1 MKRICSVL
9 LALLLL
15 AGCGAQAS
23 PPTTVTTVPP
33 TTAPA
38 PTAAELTVDASAEN
52 DTLSLTLAAVD
63 AQGQMGYTATFYVKN
78 KTDRTLTVKLK
89 SLAVNDCVSHKQ
101 WQAELPALGTVECR
115 LAIVDDSYKLGG
127 TEQPEK
133 LDVVLAAWEG
143 EDEVSKLW
151 TVFYPGGAAWE
162 AKAYTPDLVLV
173 ENEDLTIGVVGY
185 DPADP
190 LGYGVTLYL
199 ENKTRDDLLFDLGEA
214 KVDNSPCQPLF
225 AGTVPA
231 GKRSFAVVSW
241 YLADLQKLGIEAPA
255 KLELPF
261 AVYDIDN
268 YLAEPLL
275 EETFELTP
283 VWE

>member
-15 AGCGAQAS
+15 AGCGAQAA

-38 PTAAELTVDASAEN
+38 PTAAELTVNASAEN
-52 DTLSLTLAAVD
+52 SVLSLTLAAVD

-78 KTDRTLTVKLK
+78 KTDRALSVKLK

-101 WQAELPALGTVECR
+101 WQAELPALATVECR
-115 LAIVDDSYKLGG
+115 LAIVDDSYLLGG

-133 LDVVLAAWEG
+133 LEVVLAA
-143 EDEVSKLW
+143 EDTELW

-162 AKAYTPDLVLV
+162 AKTYTPDLVLV

-199 ENKTRDDLLFDLGEA
+199 ENKTRDDLLFDLGEV

-241 YLADLQKLGIEAPA
+241 YLADLQKLGIEAPS

-261 AVYDIDN
+261 AVYDIDD

-275 EETFELTP
+275 EETFELIP